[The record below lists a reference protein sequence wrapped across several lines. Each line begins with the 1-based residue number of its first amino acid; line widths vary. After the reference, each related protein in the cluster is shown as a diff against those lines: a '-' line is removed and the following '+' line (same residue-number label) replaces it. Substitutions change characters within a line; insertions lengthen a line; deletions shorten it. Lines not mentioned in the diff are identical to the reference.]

1 MKHILI
7 VISAAFVLLSNKAFA
22 INNDRLPEKI
32 DSVVFK
38 YVKQGDPGGVVGV
51 VTSKGVLFKKAYG
64 LMNLEYN
71 LPNSD
76 SSCFN
81 LASMSK
87 QFTAFA
93 ILQLEKEQKI
103 NLDDDVH
110 VYLPGLPAYSAK
122 VTVRQL
128 LHHTSGI
135 ASTDN
140 LRLFAGKSMESPW
153 NADDEYNM
161 IKRYDKLNF
170 KPNDEHLYSNAG
182 YFLLAKIVEK
192 VSGLSFADYV
202 KANIFMPLG
211 MNNAL
216 VYDMQGKP
224 VYNKAYDYG
233 KSGNDFVQKFSG
245 LTSIY
250 GSTNVYA
257 SLNDMLAWSRVF
269 LNPRPG
275 DQSIIKRFEYPADT
289 LNNGDTIA
297 YTYGMNTWRY
307 KGLKIVEH
315 SGYAPGYTT
324 QIMIFPENDM
334 AVFVLFNNETVNRWE
349 IITSIVDWCL
359 ADKLVPDV
367 KKERKEIKLSSEI
380 LKKYA
385 GKYQMPDGMQ
395 LSFNFE
401 KDTFWLIIPD
411 APKFQ
416 LFAESESELFLK
428 AFDAQC
434 TFVSDKKGEVN
445 EIVWHQG
452 TDNLKGIRVK
462 PAKALTNDELTDFA
476 GKYYNAVLEVEYPVT
491 LKDGQLSIILP
502 KPFSAFFNNNQDLS
516 LKHIDGDRFFSLN
529 LGMVEFMR
537 NKNKAVCGF
546 RFVDAIRVRNIEF
559 QKKNK

>member
-1 MKHILI
+1 MKQILI
-7 VISAAFVLLSNKAFA
+7 FIAAALILLSNKAHS
-22 INNDRLPEKI
+22 INPERLSAKI
-32 DSVVFK
+32 DSVVSK
-38 YVKQGDPGGVVGV
+38 YVKQGEPGGVIGV

-71 LPNSD
+71 LQNTD
-76 SSCFN
+76 SSRFN

-93 ILQLEKEQKI
+93 ILQLEKEKKI

-110 VYLPGLPAYSAK
+110 AYLPDLPAYSSK
-122 VTVRQL
+122 VTVRHL

-140 LRLFAGKSMESPW
+140 LRLFAGLSIESPW
-153 NADDEYNM
+153 NADGEYNM
-161 IKRYDKLNF
+161 IKRYDRLNF

-192 VSGLSFADYV
+192 VSGLGFAEYM
-202 KANIFMPLG
+202 KANVFVPMR

-216 VYDMQGKP
+216 IYNLQGKP
-224 VYNKAYDYG
+224 VANKADGYG
-233 KSGNDFVQKFSG
+233 KTGNDFVQKFSG
-245 LTSIY
+245 LTSTY

-257 SLNDMLAWSRVF
+257 SLNDMLEWSRNF
-269 LNPRPG
+269 LSPKPN
-275 DQSIIKRFEYPADT
+275 DQSIVKRFEYPEDK
-289 LNNGDTIA
+289 LNNGDTIS
-297 YTYGMNTWRY
+297 YTYGMYTWRY

-315 SGYAPGYTT
+315 SGYTPGYTT
-324 QIMIFPENDM
+324 QIMIFPENDL
-334 AVFVLFNNETVNRWE
+334 AVFVLFNNDAVNRWE

-359 ADKLVPDV
+359 ADKLVAEV
-367 KKERKEIKLSSEI
+367 KKERKEIKLNSEI

-395 LSFNFE
+395 LSFSLE
-401 KDTFWLIIPD
+401 KDTFWLMIPD

-416 LFAESESELFLK
+416 LFAESETEMFLK

-434 TFVSDKKGEVN
+434 SFVHDKTGDVN

-452 TDNLKGIRVK
+452 TDNLKCIKIKSAK
-462 PAKALTNDELTDFA
+462 PLTNSELVAFI
-476 GKYYNAVLEVEYPVT
+476 GKYYNSALDVEYPVIF
-491 LKDGQLSIILP
+491 KDDQLSIILP
-502 KPFSAFFNNNQDLS
+502 KPLSAFLNTNQDLT
-516 LKHIDGDRFFSLN
+516 LKHMDGDKFFSLN

-537 NKNKAVCGF
+537 DKNKAVCGF
-546 RFVDAIRVRNIEF
+546 KFVDTFRVRNIEF
-559 QKKNK
+559 QKR